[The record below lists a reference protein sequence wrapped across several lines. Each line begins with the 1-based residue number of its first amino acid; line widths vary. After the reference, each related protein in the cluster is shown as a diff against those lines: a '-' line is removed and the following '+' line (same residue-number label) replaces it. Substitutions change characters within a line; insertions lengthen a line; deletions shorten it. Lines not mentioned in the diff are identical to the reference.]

1 MYKITFGVHKCN
13 KTLKSRKKKV
23 EPLLCRDEQK
33 IVQKSLCPAAAECLL
48 ANCPLT
54 FPCATPALLT
64 TTQSLNY
71 LLFHF
76 LQEATALGATLLAL
90 QQIYCFS
97 SYPDVTTR
105 LLCATCPRNKVL
117 CFCWLLFFSFVLHRD
132 NPLRFPSIIPSKR
145 LSVLCGSAGRRPKS
159 GINGERYSRPIFLL
173 HGPYSKI
180 FFLPPRKSEILFR
193 VNLEI
198 TGTTRSTCR
207 I

>member
-1 MYKITFGVHKCN
+1 MN
-13 KTLKSRKKKV
+13 KRLCKK
-23 EPLLCRDEQK
+23 
-33 IVQKSLCPAAAECLL
+33 AY
-48 ANCPLT
+48 
-54 FPCATPALLT
+54 ALLLRSAFL
-64 TTQSLNY
+64 QIALWLSLVPPQ
-71 LLFHF
+71 HF
-76 LQEATALGATLLAL
+76 LQQRKVSITYCSTFCKKQQLWVQPSSLSSKYIVSAHTLTSQRVCCVQHAPE
-90 QQIYCFS
+90 I
-97 SYPDVTTR
+97 R
-105 LLCATCPRNKVL
+105 VL